1 MVRYDGL
8 LNPFH
13 TLNLSCITHSTDSD
27 TYAMVRY
34 DGLLNSFYS
43 LDLTS
48 LTERTEFGILTPEY
62 FFNSN
67 TKNCRH

>member
-34 DGLLNSFYS
+34 DVLLNPFHTLS
-43 LDLTS
+43 LSS
-48 LTERTEFGILTPEY
+48 LTERTEF
-62 FFNSN
+62 
-67 TKNCRH
+67 